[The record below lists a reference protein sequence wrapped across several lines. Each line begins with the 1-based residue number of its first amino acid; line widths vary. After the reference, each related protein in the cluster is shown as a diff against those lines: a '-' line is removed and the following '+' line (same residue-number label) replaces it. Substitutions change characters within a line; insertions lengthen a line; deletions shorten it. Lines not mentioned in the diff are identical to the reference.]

1 MGGWFVQSSPEV
13 LVTKK
18 ISLLE
23 IETESEISPFLAL
36 IICEAS
42 SFKILCDP
50 NNKFPY
56 QVRISGITFSTC
68 LQNTCHIPPLG
79 H

>member
-1 MGGWFVQSSPEV
+1 MGDAWGGWFVQSSPEV

-18 ISLLE
+18 I
-23 IETESEISPFLAL
+23 ETENEISTFLAL

-50 NNKFPY
+50 NNTFPY
-56 QVRISGITFSTC
+56 QVRTSGITFSVYKI
-68 LQNTCHIPPLG
+68 HVIFPPLG